1 MARTRTAAATVR
13 ADLLTDTA
21 DMQTSLVRWI
31 SGPAL
36 AALAWGFGPSLGL
49 SNGASFTLAVTAWCA
64 AWWVLE
70 AAPHAITALL
80 PLALLPLAG
89 VLSPR
94 EVAEAYGNE
103 LILLLVGGAMLS
115 KALEQAGAHRRLAV
129 GMVRAFGGG
138 GGRALVFGF
147 AAASGLCSM
156 WLSNTATTLM
166 LVPVALAILQTYP
179 DRRLAAPLLL
189 SICYGAS
196 IGGLGTPVGSP
207 PNLVFMQVYSQTTGS
222 PLGFSD
228 WMAFGLPT
236 VLLMLPLMAL
246 WLARGLQGSPS
257 AMLPEM
263 GAWTAA
269 ERRVLLVFGL
279 VALAWITRTE
289 PFGGWREW
297 WDLPNA
303 NDASV
308 ALLGVI
314 VMALMPDGKGGQLL
328 DWQSAERIPWGV
340 MILFGGG
347 IAIATAF
354 QTSGLSDAAAGVLSG
369 ALALPLPL
377 QIALIAISVAMLS
390 EITSNTATAVLMMPI
405 LAAAAVGLG
414 LDPAVLMAPAVL
426 AVSCSFMLPVGTA
439 PNAIV
444 FGTGL
449 VPARDMLRYG
459 FALNVLGAVVITLV
473 CWVVL

>member
-1 MARTRTAAATVR
+1 
-13 ADLLTDTA
+13 
-21 DMQTSLVRWI
+21 
-31 SGPAL
+31 
-36 AALAWGFGPSLGL
+36 
-49 SNGASFTLAVTAWCA
+49 
-64 AWWVLE
+64 
-70 AAPHAITALL
+70 
-80 PLALLPLAG
+80 
-89 VLSPR
+89 
-94 EVAEAYGNE
+94 
-103 LILLLVGGAMLS
+103 
-115 KALEQAGAHRRLAV
+115 
-129 GMVRAFGGG
+129 
-138 GGRALVFGF
+138 
-147 AAASGLCSM
+147 
-156 WLSNTATTLM
+156 
-166 LVPVALAILQTYP
+166 
-179 DRRLAAPLLL
+179 
-189 SICYGAS
+189 
-196 IGGLGTPVGSP
+196 
-207 PNLVFMQVYSQTTGS
+207 
-222 PLGFSD
+222 
-228 WMAFGLPT
+228 
-236 VLLMLPLMAL
+236 
-246 WLARGLQGSPS
+246 
-257 AMLPEM
+257 
-263 GAWTAA
+263 
-269 ERRVLLVFGL
+269 
-279 VALAWITRTE
+279 
-289 PFGGWREW
+289 
-297 WDLPNA
+297 
-303 NDASV
+303 V

-449 VPARDMLRYG
+449 VPARDMLRFG

-473 CWVVL
+473 CWVVV

>member
-1 MARTRTAAATVR
+1 MQASPVR
-13 ADLLTDTA
+13 LF
-21 DMQTSLVRWI
+21 

-36 AALAWGFGPSLGL
+36 AALAWLIGPSLGL
-49 SNGASFTLAVTAWCA
+49 SDSASFTLAVTAWCA

-80 PLALLPLAG
+80 PLALFPLAG

-94 EVAEAYGNE
+94 QVAEAYGNE

-115 KALEQAGAHRRLAV
+115 KALEQAGAHRRLAL

-147 AAASGLCSM
+147 AAAAGLCSM

-166 LVPVALAILQTYP
+166 LVPVALAILQSYP

-196 IGGLGTPVGSP
+196 IGGLGTPLGSP
-207 PNLVFMQVYSQTTGS
+207 PNLVFMQVYAQTTGT

-236 VLLMLPLMAL
+236 VLLMLPLAAL

-257 AMLPEM
+257 AALPEL

-269 ERRVLLVFGL
+269 EKRVLLVFGL
-279 VALAWITRTE
+279 VALAWVTRTE

-297 WDLPNA
+297 LGLPNA

-314 VMALMPDGKGGQLL
+314 AMALVPDGRGGQLL
-328 DWQSAERIPWGV
+328 DWKSAERIPWGV

-347 IAIATAF
+347 IAIASAF
-354 QTSGLSDAAAGVLSG
+354 QGSGLSDAAASALRG
-369 ALALPLPL
+369 ALDLPLPL
-377 QIALIAISVAMLS
+377 KIALIAISVSMLS

-405 LAAAAVGLG
+405 LAAAAVGMD

-426 AVSCSFMLPVGTA
+426 AASCSFMLPVGTA

-449 VPARDMLRYG
+449 VPARDMLRHG
-459 FALNVLGAVVITLV
+459 LALNVIGAVVITLA
-473 CWVVL
+473 CWMVLEPGMGNRQ